1 MTMEA
6 TIKELQNAWAMLFPN
21 VDAPA
26 ERQWAVWLM
35 TYDAE
40 LVKRSIAK
48 VAVRY
53 YRSPQEF
60 RAAESLHKF
69 ASTIMRRL
77 GTQQT
82 VPVRD
87 GR

>member
-1 MTMEA
+1 MTMESV
-6 TIKELQNAWAMLFPN
+6 IKELQNAWGMLFPN
-21 VDAPA
+21 VDAPSD
-26 ERQWAVWLM
+26 RQWALWLM
-35 TYDAE
+35 TYNAE

-53 YRSPQEF
+53 YRSPGEF
-60 RAAESLHKF
+60 KSAENLHKF